1 MTHALKRMVNGGLP
15 AVVLSAS
22 AVPLHKAL
30 RGGWHYKTDN
40 SGHVIGKLPVKN
52 EHSHPGDMFSYLIAA
67 LMPFNVRADFQRKE
81 KAARMSRA
89 ISYGM
94 GMENVQRL

>member
-1 MTHALKRMVNGGLP
+1 
-15 AVVLSAS
+15 
-22 AVPLHKAL
+22 
-30 RGGWHYKTDN
+30 
-40 SGHVIGKLPVKN
+40 
-52 EHSHPGDMFSYLIAA
+52 MFSYLIAA
-67 LMPFNVRADFQRKE
+67 LMPFNVRADFQHKE